1 MPLSD
6 IDIDLESDGEMMIDL
21 DDGEMELMN
30 GVVLEASKKKRHGP
44 SGSAMNMPS
53 NSFLAFA
60 NQGKQNVPRPSNNA
74 PEEMEDHQ
82 ESEGGYDIY
91 GGEEEMDESQ
101 RPSPGYKN
109 IDDERADLLNKI
121 TRLERKGLRTNE
133 RFTMN
138 SNIQDVRNEV
148 KRMASSIEID
158 QSVKMQR
165 RILMACVTGIEFMN
179 KRYNPLDIHLDG
191 WSESIMDGIDE
202 YDDVFEELHIKYRGA
217 AKIAPELKLMM
228 MVGGSATMFHLTH
241 SMFKSAMPQMQDIIK
256 QNPDLVKNMMS
267 AVANTANNAQRGP
280 PLDPRPPPQV
290 QRREVQGPNVDLSNL
305 MSTFMMP
312 QSTTT
317 KDAEETNTNTQ
328 HQGDYESI
336 MGDDI
341 SDIVSVESG
350 SVRDVEVGVTKKKRG
365 RKGKT
370 TTTLE
375 I

>member
-6 IDIDLESDGEMMIDL
+6 IDIDLDSDNEMMIDL
-21 DDGEMELMN
+21 DDGDMD
-30 GVVLEASKKKRHGP
+30 GIVLDASKKNRKGP
-44 SGSAMNMPS
+44 TNGERNMNIPS
-53 NSFLAFA
+53 RSFLAFA
-60 NQGKQNVPRPSNNA
+60 NQGKQNAPPPKNNDS
-74 PEEMEDHQ
+74 EEFEDHEQ
-82 ESEGGYDIY
+82 SETGYDIY
-91 GGEEEMDESQ
+91 GGDEDAMDEEN

-109 IDDERADLLNKI
+109 IEDEKADLLNKM

-138 SNIQDVRNEV
+138 SNIQDIRNEV
-148 KRMASSIEID
+148 KRMASSVEID

-165 RILMACVTGIEFMN
+165 RFLMAFTTGLEFMN

-217 AKIAPELKLMM
+217 AKMAPELKLMM

-241 SMFKSAMPQMQDIIK
+241 SMFKSAMPQMQDVIK
-256 QNPDLVKNMMS
+256 QNPDLVKSMMS
-267 AVANTANNAQRGP
+267 AVANTANNAKNN
-280 PLDPRPPPQV
+280 DPRPLPPI

-317 KDAEETNTNTQ
+317 KDAEEKNLRQTA
-328 HQGDYESI
+328 GDYESI
-336 MGDDI
+336 MGDEI

-350 SVRDVEVGVTKKKRG
+350 SVRDVEIGAPKKKRG
-365 RKGKT
+365 RKGKN
-370 TTTLE
+370 TLE